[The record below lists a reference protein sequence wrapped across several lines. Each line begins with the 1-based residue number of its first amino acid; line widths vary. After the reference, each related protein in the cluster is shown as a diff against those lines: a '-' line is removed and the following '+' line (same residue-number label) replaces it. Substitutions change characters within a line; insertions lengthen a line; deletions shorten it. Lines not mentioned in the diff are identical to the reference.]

1 MASTAEK
8 AKEEKGYDHKFVD
21 PVPNELLCLICLL
34 AARDPQQS
42 TCCGKVFCETCV
54 DELKKHSNK
63 CPGCRG
69 DMKCFPDKRSKS
81 CDRHDRWMDRCRGGD
96 VALFYCSSVA
106 VCQQRFDK

>member
-1 MASTAEK
+1 MGSDLVPVRDKSMASTAQK

-42 TCCGKVFCETCV
+42 TCCGKVFCETCI
-54 DELKKHSNK
+54 DDLKKHSSK

-69 DMKCFPDKRSKS
+69 DINCFPDKRSKLDIS
-81 CDRHDRWMDRCRGGD
+81 E
-96 VALFYCSSVA
+96 
-106 VCQQRFDK
+106 

>member
-8 AKEEKGYDHKFVD
+8 AKENGYDHKFVE

-69 DMKCFPDKRSKS
+69 DMNYFPDKRSKS
-81 CDRHDRWMDRCRGGD
+81 CDKHDHWID
-96 VALFYCSSVA
+96 VV
-106 VCQQRFDK
+106 VVMCQQRFDK